1 MKVAMNNTIIDPFY
15 GRINY
20 DLSEGEQK
28 LNPNVDKYVK
38 KSGSTSLENAL
49 KNNPLTNILQDKGK
63 NYRFIKDYTQ
73 SVCFKFQGGMGI
85 YNPCVEYKHY
95 NYKIGDVINVKE
107 FYGDKAKLPISE
119 QNLAVPMS
127 YLQEV
132 PLSQSSS
139 KENISFG
146 KVNLTTNLK
155 EEIEGR
161 PNLSDPIGKYKVNKR
176 TEIYKKNPNKKDPT
190 GDVGNDIIG
199 TLNAGDVVEVVELGG
214 GGRGVIM
221 TPYLI
226 FNDGSYIIGYDADK
240 VDNST
245 LLTSKGFIQK
255 NKNYLLFVGAV
266 VLGYLA
272 YKKFK
277 N

>member
-1 MKVAMNNTIIDPFY
+1 MATTTNNYITPD
-15 GRINY
+15 GNV
-20 DLSEGEQK
+20 SQ
-28 LNPNVDKYVK
+28 NVDKIY
-38 KSGSTSLENAL
+38 KSDSTLLENVL
-49 KNNPLTNILQDKGK
+49 KNNPLFKTLQDKGK

-73 SVCFKFQGGMGI
+73 SVCFKYQGSMGI
-85 YNPCVEYKHY
+85 VNPCVEYKHY

-132 PLSQSSS
+132 PLSQSNS

-161 PNLSDPIGKYKVNKR
+161 PDLSEPIGKYKVNKR
-176 TEIYKKNPNKKDPT
+176 TEIYKKNPNKKDPF

-199 TLNAGDVVEVVELGG
+199 TLNAGDIVEVVELGG
-214 GGRGVIM
+214 GGRGAIM

-245 LLTSKGFIQK
+245 PLTSKGVYQK
-255 NKNYLLFVGAV
+255 HKNHLLIALALVA
-266 VLGYLA
+266 GYFA

-277 N
+277 K